1 MAKSSEWN
9 ALGGWTAGVGGFCGK
24 EIMKGDAV
32 GDDLINLQL
41 IDSQAVP
48 YVIVQKH
55 GLTPQ

>member
-1 MAKSSEWN
+1 
-9 ALGGWTAGVGGFCGK
+9 VGGFCGK